1 VCSFLG
7 APVLSHTTR
16 PPSTRIGLA
25 LECAETTPVIE
36 KPPIVSIGW
45 RKAARHCGTRFKPA
59 HSRI

>member
-1 VCSFLG
+1 M
-7 APVLSHTTR
+7 
-16 PPSTRIGLA
+16 
-25 LECAETTPVIE
+25 PVIE